1 MPANSGSAPLVPD
14 SAEQGKAVTYITSEG
29 IGKKVVYLDEFK
41 NRISANSM
49 AQIEITAISGA
60 AEIATIAAL
69 PQGDAM
75 SDLTRE
81 EMREA
86 IAASEARGDTKIAR
100 FEGKLDLVLSKL
112 DDVRQDNR
120 TTRANQWVIG
130 LGLAALIVTI
140 VSIFPVFFDWGS
152 KIRDLVDKEVH
163 STQTTKSV
171 ELPRNENEISGG
183 KKGSGKTAQ

>member
-1 MPANSGSAPLVPD
+1 MRLRRLGAIRKL
-14 SAEQGKAVTYITSEG
+14 
-29 IGKKVVYLDEFK
+29 LD
-41 NRISANSM
+41 
-49 AQIEITAISGA
+49 
-60 AEIATIAAL
+60 
-69 PQGDAM
+69 
-75 SDLTRE
+75 
-81 EMREA
+81 
-86 IAASEARGDTKIAR
+86 
-100 FEGKLDLVLSKL
+100 LSKL
-112 DDVRQDNR
+112 DDARQDNR

-183 KKGSGKTAQ
+183 KKEVARLRSE